1 MFIDQ
6 KQIDD
11 YFSGAWNGGKDK
23 WTITNTANIASKIG
37 PDETVLDIGCGYN
50 PFFEHVKYLYA
61 FDPAIDAGNEMCTL
75 EEFDSQGNT
84 YDVVLCMG
92 SINFGTIEH
101 ITSQVEKVVSLVKKG
116 GRIYWRMN
124 PGMADHDNE
133 ECKSVP
139 FFEWDMRTNYNFA
152 NDNNCDV
159 LDFQIDKHKDDDN
172 KVRLYAE
179 WIKN

>member
-1 MFIDQ
+1 MSIDQ

-92 SINFGTIEH
+92 SINFGTVEH
-101 ITSQVEKVVSLVKKG
+101 ITSQV
-116 GRIYWRMN
+116 
-124 PGMADHDNE
+124 
-133 ECKSVP
+133 
-139 FFEWDMRTNYNFA
+139 RTNYIFA
-152 NDNNCDV
+152 HDNNCDV